1 GIIDHGQIV
10 KNTSMR
16 ELLKQ
21 LHVETFLLD
30 LKESQLVAPE
40 LGNYPSRLIDHHT
53 LEVQVEK
60 SQGVTELFRL

>member
-1 GIIDHGQIV
+1 
-10 KNTSMR
+10 MR

-60 SQGVTELFRL
+60 SQVSPSCSVCSAPVASRC